1 MQYVIY
7 KRFKDSALCGPVNLK
22 ATLPCWESEGI
33 IYYEGKPLCFAASE
47 NALCHFARD
56 DDGKGLLRGKLIG
69 DIKRRL
75 AQRDGD
81 YQKRWD
87 KIWADKLCAKFKRK
101 EYADFWIWNKAFHD
115 AEIEELEYVAELIGL
130 EVRR

>member
-75 AQRDGD
+75 AKRDGD

-87 KIWADKLCAKFKRK
+87 RFGQTSSARSSSARNTRISGFGTKRSMMQRLK
-101 EYADFWIWNKAFHD
+101 NWNT
-115 AEIEELEYVAELIGL
+115 L
-130 EVRR
+130 RS

>member
-7 KRFKDSALCGPVNLK
+7 KRFKDSALCGLVNLK

-33 IYYEGKPLCFAASE
+33 IFYEGKPLCFAASE

-56 DDGKGLLRGKLIG
+56 DDGKGLLRGKLISE
-69 DIKRRL
+69 IKRKL
-75 AQRDGD
+75 AKRDGA

-87 KIWADKLCAKFKRK
+87 KVWTDPICLRFKRK
-101 EYADFWIWNKAFHD
+101 EFDDFWIWNKAFYD
-115 AEIEELEYVAELIGL
+115 AEIADLEHIVRLI
-130 EVRR
+130 EVGVN

>member
-7 KRFKDSALCGPVNLK
+7 KWFKDTALCGPVNLK

-33 IYYEGKPLCFAASE
+33 IFYEGKPLCFAASE

-75 AQRDGD
+75 AKTRRRLPEALGQGLGGQALREVQAQGIRGFLD
-81 YQKRWD
+81 
-87 KIWADKLCAKFKRK
+87 
-101 EYADFWIWNKAFHD
+101 
-115 AEIEELEYVAELIGL
+115 LEQGVP
-130 EVRR
+130 